1 MWKISKK
8 ELIGKQFGEWTVLA
22 FNGCD
27 GKNTTYLCRC
37 SCGTERHLRKNVLIH
52 GLSKSCGCK
61 RGEHISVA
69 TKGKP
74 KAYAVERDTY
84 GEGKT
89 RLHIIWDGMKKR
101 CNCLTD
107 KHYKWYGARGIKVCE
122 EWSNSF
128 QAFKSWAL
136 NYGYMDDLS
145 IDRIDN
151 DGNYE
156 PSKCRWVTHQQQMCN
171 TRRNRMITYN
181 GETKCVSEW
190 GKVLGMS
197 PDTIYERLKHGWSI
211 EKTLTTPVK
220 KSCRKVKKSQNES
233 D

>member
-1 MWKISKK
+1 M
-8 ELIGKQFGEWTVLA
+8 IGRQFGEWTVIA
-22 FNGCD
+22 FDGCD

-69 TKGKP
+69 TKNKSKTPHSNPFKG
-74 KAYAVERDTY
+74 T

-89 RLHIIWDGMKKR
+89 RLHVIWDGMKKR

-107 KHYKWYGARGIKVCE
+107 KHYKWYGARGIKVCN

-128 QAFKSWAL
+128 QTFKTWAL
-136 NYGYMDDLS
+136 ENGYEPSLE

-156 PSKCRWVTHQQQMCN
+156 PSNCRWVTRQQQMYN

-181 GETKCVSEW
+181 GETKCMSEW
-190 GKVLGMS
+190 GKAMNLS
-197 PDTIYERLKHGWSI
+197 PDLIYDRLKRGWSI

-220 KSCRKVKKSQNES
+220 KSCGKVKKSQNAL